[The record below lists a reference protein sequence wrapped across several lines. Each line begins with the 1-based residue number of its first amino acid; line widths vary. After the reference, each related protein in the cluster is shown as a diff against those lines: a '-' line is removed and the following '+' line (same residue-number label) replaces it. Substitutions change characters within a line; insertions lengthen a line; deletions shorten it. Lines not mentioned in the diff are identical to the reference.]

1 MSRGRAANGNG
12 LQPRKRSDGRWEAR
26 FKVGTNPGTGK
37 PVYKTIYAQTA
48 DECARKLR
56 AATAAVDEHT
66 YTEPSKMPL
75 KEWLEIWQNEYLGSV
90 KDTTG
95 DVYKTAIRRHIV
107 PALGA
112 VKLCELRPHDCQTFI
127 NDLYRG
133 KNGRE
138 KLGSKS
144 CRNVHGT
151 LHKALQVAVKI
162 GYIASNPASNVEL
175 PRKEQK
181 EIHPLEGDQI
191 SAFLAA
197 IEDSPSRPVFFIA
210 LFTGTRLSELLG
222 LQWRYVDFKAGTV
235 KICQQLLWKRSTGKE
250 RTLGDTKNSKSRIIK
265 PPQAV
270 MDMLAA
276 VKRQQ
281 AQWQLLAGPV
291 WNNALGLVFTD
302 ETGNPLP
309 HTTIEHRFKQIVKK
323 IGLPERRFHDLR
335 HTYATE
341 SIRLGIPIKVISE
354 TLGHYSVG
362 FTLDVYGHTT
372 AEMQD
377 DAAARM
383 QDAITKRMTH

>member
-1 MSRGRAANGNG
+1 MPRKRAANGSG

-26 FKVGTNPGTGK
+26 FKVGTNPGTGRA
-37 PVYKTIYAQTA
+37 VYKTVYGQTA

-197 IEDSPSRPVFFIA
+197 IEDSPNKPVFFIA
-210 LFTGTRLSELLG
+210 LFTGARLSELLG

-270 MDMLAA
+270 MDMLSA

-335 HTYATE
+335 HPYVRVHPKFCVN
-341 SIRLGIPIKVISE
+341 SK
-354 TLGHYSVG
+354 
-362 FTLDVYGHTT
+362 
-372 AEMQD
+372 
-377 DAAARM
+377 
-383 QDAITKRMTH
+383 